1 MTRSM
6 TPVIRVGGVCAV
18 AALAVGCMTAKL
30 EESRTLATRIAGN
43 ETVVILAK
51 PHVDGAS
58 SEDEFMDCV
67 GNKLAA
73 NAGIAVAPNDRFVDR
88 LFPWF
93 EPSTAPQRA
102 EGVRRLLAKPMIA
115 ERIAETGVRY
125 LIWLDGNTRK
135 IDSGGSMSC
144 AVGPGVAGCLGF
156 GWWEK
161 ESAYEATIWDL
172 NEAKT
177 AGTVSAKVNGTSAM
191 LGVLVPVPFIARVQA
206 TACDRL
212 ASQLQE
218 FLRGAEPTAATAS
231 LSRAPQQP
239 VGLR

>member
-1 MTRSM
+1 MIRSSL
-6 TPVIRVGGVCAV
+6 TSCFRVGGLAAS
-18 AALAVGCMTAKL
+18 AALLAGCMTAKL
-30 EESRTLATRIAGN
+30 EESRTLPSVIARG
-43 ETVVILAK
+43 ESVVILAK
-51 PHVDGAS
+51 PHVDGVS

-67 GNKLAA
+67 GRRLNAQ
-73 NAGIAVAPNDRFVDR
+73 AGIPVQPNNAFVDS

-102 EGVRRLLAKPMIA
+102 EGVRRLLARPIVA
-115 ERIAETGVRY
+115 ERIAQTGVRY
-125 LIWLDGNTRK
+125 LIWLDGVTRK

-144 AVGPGVAGCLGF
+144 AIGPGIGGCLGF

-191 LGVLVPVPFIARVQA
+191 LGVLVPVPFIARVES

-212 ASQLQE
+212 ASQLQQ
-218 FLRGAEPTAATAS
+218 FLKGGDLAATRIAS
-231 LSRAPQQP
+231 
-239 VGLR
+239 GT

>member
-1 MTRSM
+1 
-6 TPVIRVGGVCAV
+6 
-18 AALAVGCMTAKL
+18 MTAKL

-51 PHVDGAS
+51 PRVDGAS

-67 GNKLAA
+67 GNKLATS
-73 NAGIAVAPNDRFVDR
+73 AGIAVAPNNEFVDR

-102 EGVRRLLAKPMIA
+102 EGVRRLLARPMIA

-125 LIWLDGNTRK
+125 LVWLDGNTRK

-161 ESAYEATIWDL
+161 ESAYEATIWD
-172 NEAKT
+172 
-177 AGTVSAKVNGTSAM
+177 AGRTGTSAVHRAGAGDG
-191 LGVLVPVPFIARVQA
+191 LRSHGVAARGFPA
-206 TACDRL
+206 RHRAG
-212 ASQLQE
+212 
-218 FLRGAEPTAATAS
+218 RGVAEPRALIGRDRAS
-231 LSRAPQQP
+231 GPHS
-239 VGLR
+239 V

>member
-1 MTRSM
+1 MIRSSKQAFR
-6 TPVIRVGGVCAV
+6 IGGVFV
-18 AALAVGCMTAKL
+18 LAAFTAGCMTAKL
-30 EESRTLATRIAGN
+30 EENRTMQTAISGHD
-43 ETVVILAK
+43 TVVILAK
-51 PHVDGAS
+51 PHVDGTS

-67 GNKLAA
+67 GSKLAS
-73 NAGIAVAPNDRFVDR
+73 NAGIAVQPNNQFVDR
-88 LFPWF
+88 MFPWF

-102 EGVRRLLAKPMIA
+102 EGVRRLLARPLIA
-115 ERIAETGVRY
+115 ERIAESGVRY

-191 LGVLVPVPFIARVQA
+191 LGILVPVPFIARVQA

-212 ASQLQE
+212 ASQLRE
-218 FLRGAEPTAATAS
+218 FLRGSDPSAAQAS
-231 LSRAPQQP
+231 STL
-239 VGLR
+239 